1 MFARQNEYFT
11 CRYVRLR
18 FSSRKSFHGIDR
30 SNGHATVKP
39 INLQIR
45 CKMNYWSRSHVLK
58 EITVDA
64 FHARSKTTQN
74 IRTKRKFFFLKHT
87 ISKFLVND
95 EILTINSKRGNF
107 SHLERKI
114 VSFFFIRISILS
126 FTVFLLIVV
135 DRLILSKIHETHV
148 TPSAYLLYHLFP
160 YGFSQQSVQ
169 EIPIKSFRYKS

>member
-1 MFARQNEYFT
+1 MQNE
-11 CRYVRLR
+11 LL
-18 FSSRKSFHGIDR
+18 I
-30 SNGHATVKP
+30 
-39 INLQIR
+39 
-45 CKMNYWSRSHVLK
+45 
-58 EITVDA
+58 EIP
-64 FHARSKTTQN
+64 RSKGDHSWCVSRAIQN
-74 IRTKRKFFFLKHT
+74 DTKHTKRNESFFSLKHT

-135 DRLILSKIHETHV
+135 DRFILLKIHETHV
-148 TPSAYLLYHLFP
+148 TPPAYLLYHLFP

>member
-1 MFARQNEYFT
+1 MQNE
-11 CRYVRLR
+11 LL
-18 FSSRKSFHGIDR
+18 I
-30 SNGHATVKP
+30 
-39 INLQIR
+39 
-45 CKMNYWSRSHVLK
+45 
-58 EITVDA
+58 EIP
-64 FHARSKTTQN
+64 RSKGDHSWCVSRAIQN
-74 IRTKRKFFFLKHT
+74 DTKHTKRNESFFFLKHT

-135 DRLILSKIHETHV
+135 DRFILSKIHETHV

>member
-1 MFARQNEYFT
+1 MQNE
-11 CRYVRLR
+11 LL
-18 FSSRKSFHGIDR
+18 I
-30 SNGHATVKP
+30 
-39 INLQIR
+39 
-45 CKMNYWSRSHVLK
+45 
-58 EITVDA
+58 EIP
-64 FHARSKTTQN
+64 RSKGDHSWCVSRAIQN
-74 IRTKRKFFFLKHT
+74 DTKHTKRNESFFFLKYT